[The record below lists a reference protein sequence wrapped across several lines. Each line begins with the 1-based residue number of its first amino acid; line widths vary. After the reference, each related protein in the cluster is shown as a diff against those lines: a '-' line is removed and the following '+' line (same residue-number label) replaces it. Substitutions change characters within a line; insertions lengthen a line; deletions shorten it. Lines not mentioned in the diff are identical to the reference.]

1 MADEIQYIPEVIP
14 LFPLPEVVL
23 FPRTIVPLHVFEP
36 RYREMM
42 ADAVA
47 GQGCFAIAL
56 LKPGYQPLYYT
67 RRAPIHAIVGVGRIL
82 ESEKV
87 EDGNYNLLL
96 RGVGR
101 ARIVNEIGTH
111 AYRLARVEPVETYCH
126 HDAARARKLSH
137 ELFRSIRGN
146 RGIPPELRQHWLRLA
161 DLDLELDELADL
173 LAAGAPVEAELRQ
186 CLLDEPDA
194 FERAT
199 LLVQQLHTLAA
210 VARVQL
216 HVPARDEYNLN

>member
-1 MADEIQYIPEVIP
+1 MADEIHDIPEVLP

-23 FPRTIVPLHVFEP
+23 FPHTIVPLHIFEP

-47 GQGCFAIAL
+47 GQRCFAIAL

-67 RRAPIHAIVGVGRIL
+67 RRAPVHPVVGVGRIL
-82 ESEKV
+82 ESEQV

-101 ARIVNEIGTH
+101 ARIVAEIGTH
-111 AYRLARVEPVETYCH
+111 PYRLARVEPVETYCNH
-126 HDAARARKLSH
+126 NAARTRQLSDQ
-137 ELFRSIRGN
+137 LFRAIRGN
-146 RGIPPELRQHWLRLA
+146 RGLQPELRKHWLQLA
-161 DLDLELDELADL
+161 NLELELDELTDL
-173 LAAGAPVEAELRQ
+173 VGAGVPVEAELRQ

-199 LLVQQLHTLAA
+199 LLVDQLRTLAA

-216 HVPARDEYNLN
+216 RVPGLNEYNLN